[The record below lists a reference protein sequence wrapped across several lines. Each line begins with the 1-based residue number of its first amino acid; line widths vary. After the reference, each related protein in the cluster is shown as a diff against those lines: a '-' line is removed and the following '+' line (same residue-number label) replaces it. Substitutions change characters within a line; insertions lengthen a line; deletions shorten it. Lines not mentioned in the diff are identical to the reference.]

1 MRLFLAVDIPT
12 EIKLFLTQINTEIS
26 ELPEIK
32 TVNAENMH
40 LTLLFLGE
48 KNIKQI
54 IERVSSTKFESFEL
68 KAKRIGFFPDKNH
81 IKIAWLGIEQS
92 KELNALQAQ
101 LANALNYKSK
111 QAYVPHLTFAR
122 IHVLKSNNRKKLFKI
137 LEKYKDKE
145 FKFKVK
151 GYKLYSSELTPLG
164 PIHRVIESF
173 S

>member
-1 MRLFLAVDIPT
+1 MRLFLAIDLPT

-48 KNIKQI
+48 KNAKQT
-54 IERVSSTKFESFEL
+54 IEKISDIKFEPFEI

-92 KELNALQAQ
+92 KALSTLQSQ
-101 LANALNYKSK
+101 LAETLNYKSK
-111 QAYVPHLTFAR
+111 QSYVPHLTFAR

-164 PIHRVIESF
+164 PIHRVIETF